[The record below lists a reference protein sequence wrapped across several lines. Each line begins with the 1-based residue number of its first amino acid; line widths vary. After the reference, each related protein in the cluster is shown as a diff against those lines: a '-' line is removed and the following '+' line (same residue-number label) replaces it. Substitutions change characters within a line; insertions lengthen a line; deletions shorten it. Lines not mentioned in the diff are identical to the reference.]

1 MWGYEEAVRILPR
14 EQLERWTEKG
24 NVQSKKV
31 LRRSHG
37 RQGDAYCKGHELLTW
52 TQWAELGR
60 LGTCVALR
68 PRDVHSEAVLHTGH
82 QE

>member
-1 MWGYEEAVRILPR
+1 MDR
-14 EQLERWTEKG
+14 EGECAEQEG
-24 NVQSKKV
+24 PQMQ
-31 LRRSHG
+31 SHG